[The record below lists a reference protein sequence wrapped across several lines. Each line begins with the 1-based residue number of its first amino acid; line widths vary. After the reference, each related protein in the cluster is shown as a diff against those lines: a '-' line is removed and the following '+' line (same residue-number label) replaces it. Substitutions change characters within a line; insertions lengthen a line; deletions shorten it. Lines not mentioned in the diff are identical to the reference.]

1 MLASPYGFGDAIL
14 ADHSAFGLVR
24 AQCDGRH
31 LPVPVRLAGLGDH
44 GGIIA
49 AIAASVVLHGEAAWL
64 TRIILC
70 IGYIAFGVATYE

>member
-1 MLASPYGFGDAIL
+1 MDFVTRFWLTIRRSGWFEP
-14 ADHSAFGLVR
+14 SAT
-24 AQCDGRH
+24 
-31 LPVPVRLAGLGDH
+31 
-44 GGIIA
+44 GGIFPFPFAWQAWVIMAVFIA